1 MKTACGTEHHALIPT
16 SNMSGHHHDHMTAH
30 QHHDNAMAMA
40 MAMAGHDSAQDH
52 AHPLKQKPANSVCSS
67 CASCCVGALA
77 LSSIP
82 ILVPAYDGS
91 TFVIATP
98 APLLASFVP
107 AGLERPP
114 KSFLA

>member
-1 MKTACGTEHHALIPT
+1 
-16 SNMSGHHHDHMTAH
+16 MT
-30 QHHDNAMAMA
+30 
-40 MAMAGHDSAQDH
+40 MAGHDSAQDH
-52 AHPLKQKPANSVCSS
+52 AQPIKQKPANSVCSS
-67 CASCCVGALA
+67 CASCCVGAVA

-82 ILVPAYDGS
+82 VLVPAYDGS